1 MPSPIESSPLYNED
15 LAPTTAA
22 RRTWGTYSFAAL
34 WVSMSVNIL
43 TYMLA
48 ASLIQGGMNW
58 KQAVITVFIGNT
70 IVLIPMLLNS
80 HPGARYGIPFPVL
93 ARASFGVLGANF
105 AAVLRA
111 LVACGWFGIQT
122 WIGGEAINT
131 LITTLAPAWGQVAHS
146 TAICFMAFW
155 LINLLV
161 ILKGIEY
168 IRFLQGISA
177 PILLAVG
184 LLLLA
189 WAYKSA
195 GGFGPMLS
203 AQSRFLS
210 FSDFLKFLIP
220 ALNGTVGFWA
230 TVSLNIPDFTRFAKS
245 QRQQVIGQALA
256 LPTTMTLYS
265 LIGILVTS
273 ATVVIY
279 GTAIWDPVQLLS
291 RFHSPVA
298 VVISLL
304 AILLATLNVNIGAN
318 VVSPANDF
326 SNLWPRKISF
336 RTGGI
341 ITCFMGIALMPWKLL
356 SSYSTFIFGWLGGYA
371 AFLGP
376 VAGIM
381 ICDYFVI
388 RRRELIVEDL
398 YLYPSKRQQQR
409 SQSDAPYSNGSYGDA
424 SYQGTPSGVPKADTT
439 NAPLGAEGRPG
450 IYEYSRGF
458 NWLAVLAL
466 ALGAGTA
473 LVGLVVPSLRIL
485 YSYSWFVGFAV
496 AFVAYYGLMKPQ
508 VAWDARAGQYYE

>member
-1 MPSPIESSPLYNED
+1 MHMSTSQRIQTSSLYNED
-15 LAPTTAA
+15 LAPAGPD
-22 RRTWGTYSFAAL
+22 RRQWGTYNYAAL

-58 KQAVITVFIGNT
+58 RQAVFTVFLGNT
-70 IVLIPMLLNS
+70 IVLVPMLLNS

-93 ARASFGVLGANF
+93 ARASFGVLGANI

-131 LITTLAPAWGQVAHS
+131 LMSLSPAWQKVPHS
-146 TAICFMAFW
+146 AALCFFAFW
-155 LINLLV
+155 LINLAV
-161 ILKGIEY
+161 ILRGIEY
-168 IRFLQGISA
+168 IRILQGISA

-189 WAYKSA
+189 WAYRAA

-203 AQSRFLS
+203 AQSHFTA
-210 FSDFLKFLIP
+210 FGDFLKFLIP

-245 QRQQVIGQALA
+245 QRQQMIGQAIA

-298 VVISLL
+298 VVISLV

-336 RTGGI
+336 RTGGV
-341 ITCFMGIALMPWKLL
+341 ITCLMGIALMPWKLL

-388 RRRELIVEDL
+388 RRRVLVVDDL
-398 YLYPSKRQQQR
+398 YLRGR
-409 SQSDAPYSNGSYGDA
+409 S
-424 SYQGTPSGVPKADTT
+424 
-439 NAPLGAEGRPG
+439 
-450 IYEYSRGF
+450 YEYSNGF
-458 NWLAVLAL
+458 NWLAVIAL
-466 ALGAGTA
+466 LVGAGTA
-473 LVGLVVPSLRIL
+473 LVGLVVPSVRIL
-485 YSYSWFVGFAV
+485 YDYSWFVGFAV
-496 AFVAYYGLMKPQ
+496 SFVVYYGLMRMRYPSRVVIQ
-508 VAWDARAGQYYE
+508 PMTSD

>member
-1 MPSPIESSPLYNED
+1 MNLSRIESSPLYNPD

-22 RRTWGTYSFAAL
+22 QRHWGTYNFAAL
-34 WVSMSVNIL
+34 WISMSVNIL

-58 KQAVITVFIGNT
+58 KQAVATVFLGNT

-80 HPGARYGIPFPVL
+80 HPGARYGVPFPVL
-93 ARASFGVLGANF
+93 ARASFGVRGANV
-105 AAVLRA
+105 AAILRA

-122 WIGGEAINT
+122 WIGGEAIST
-131 LITTLAPAWGQVAHS
+131 LIATLAPGWADFPHS
-146 TAICFMAFW
+146 TAICFLAFW
-155 LINLLV
+155 FINLAV

-177 PILLAVG
+177 PVLLAVG
-184 LLLLA
+184 LLLLG
-189 WAYKSA
+189 WAYRAA

-203 AQSRFLS
+203 ARSRFAS
-210 FSDFLKFLIP
+210 FADFLKFMVP
-220 ALNGTVGFWA
+220 ALNATVGFWA
-230 TVSLNIPDFTRFAKS
+230 TVSLNIPDFTRFARS
-245 QRQQVIGQALA
+245 QREQAIGQALG

-298 VVISLL
+298 VVISLV

-336 RTGGI
+336 RVGGV

-356 SSYSTFIFGWLGGYA
+356 GSYKTFILGWLGGYA

-381 ICDYFVI
+381 ICDYFVV
-388 RRRELIVEDL
+388 RRRILRLDDL
-398 YLYPSKRQQQR
+398 YLC
-409 SQSDAPYSNGSYGDA
+409 D
-424 SYQGTPSGVPKADTT
+424 
-439 NAPLGAEGRPG
+439 GA
-450 IYEYSRGF
+450 YEYSAGF
-458 NWLAVLAL
+458 NWSALAAL
-466 ALGAGTA
+466 ALGSGTA
-473 LVGLVVPSLRIL
+473 LVGLVVPLLRAL
-485 YSYSWFVGFAV
+485 YDYSWFVGFAV
-496 AFVAYYGLMKPQ
+496 SFVAYYAFMKTQP
-508 VAWDARAGQYYE
+508 AADLAEST

>member
-1 MPSPIESSPLYNED
+1 MTTPEPSPVQSRIEASPLYNED
-15 LAPTTAA
+15 LAPTTAEH
-22 RRTWGTYSFAAL
+22 RHWGTYNFAAL
-34 WVSMSVNIL
+34 WISMSVNIP

-58 KQAVITVFIGNT
+58 KQAVATIFIGNV
-70 IVLIPMLLNS
+70 IVLGPMLLNS
-80 HPGARYGIPFPVL
+80 HPGAKYGIPFPVL
-93 ARASFGVLGANF
+93 ARASFGVLGANV

-131 LITTLAPAWGQVAHS
+131 LIATLAPSWAQFPQGA
-146 TAICFMAFW
+146 AICFLAFW
-155 LINLLV
+155 LINLAV
-161 ILKGIEY
+161 ILKGMEY
-168 IRFLQGISA
+168 IRYLQGISA
-177 PILLAVG
+177 PVLLAVG
-184 LLLLA
+184 LLLLG
-189 WAYKSA
+189 WAYHSA

-203 AQSRFLS
+203 TPSRFRS
-210 FSDFLKFLIP
+210 FAEFLKFLVP
-220 ALNGTVGFWA
+220 ALNATVGFWA
-230 TVSLNIPDFTRFAKS
+230 TVSLNIPDFTRFARS
-245 QRQQVIGQALA
+245 QREQMIGQAVA

-326 SNLWPRKISF
+326 SNLWPRKFNF
-336 RTGGI
+336 RTGGVL
-341 ITCFMGIALMPWKLL
+341 TSFMGIALMPWKLL
-356 SSYSTFIFGWLGGYA
+356 SDYGTFIFGWLGGYA

-388 RRRELIVEDL
+388 RRRVLVVDDL
-398 YLYPSKRQQQR
+398 YLR
-409 SQSDAPYSNGSYGDA
+409 NGA
-424 SYQGTPSGVPKADTT
+424 
-439 NAPLGAEGRPG
+439 
-450 IYEYSRGF
+450 YEYSRGF
-458 NWLAVLAL
+458 NWLAVSAL
-466 ALGAGTA
+466 AVGAATA
-473 LVGLVVPSLRIL
+473 LVGLVVPPLRIL
-485 YSYSWFVGFAV
+485 YAYSWFVGFV
-496 AFVAYYGLMKPQ
+496 VSFLTYYLLMAFRRKP
-508 VAWDARAGQYYE
+508 EL

>member
-1 MPSPIESSPLYNED
+1 MYN
-15 LAPTTAA
+15 
-22 RRTWGTYSFAAL
+22 YAAL

-58 KQAVITVFIGNT
+58 KQAVFTVFLGNS

-80 HPGARYGIPFPVL
+80 HPGARYGVPFPVL
-93 ARASFGVLGANF
+93 ARASFGVLGANV

-122 WIGGEAINT
+122 WIGGEAISI
-131 LITTLAPAWGQVAHS
+131 LLAVLAPGWARLPYAN
-146 TAICFMAFW
+146 AICFLVFW
-155 LINLLV
+155 LINLAV

-184 LLLLA
+184 VLLLV
-189 WAYKSA
+189 WAYRRA
-195 GGFGPMLS
+195 GAFGPMLAAPS
-203 AQSRFLS
+203 KFNS
-210 FSDFLKFLIP
+210 FEEFLKFLVP
-220 ALNGTVGFWA
+220 ALNATIGFWA
-230 TVSLNIPDFTRFAKS
+230 TVSLNIPDFTRFAHS
-245 QRQQVIGQALA
+245 QRQQMIGQILG

-291 RFHSPVA
+291 RFHSPIA

-326 SNLWPRKISF
+326 SNLWPRKIGF
-336 RTGGI
+336 RTGGV

-356 SSYSTFIFGWLGGYA
+356 ANYKTLIFGWLGAYA

-388 RRRELIVEDL
+388 RRRILLVNDL
-398 YLYPSKRQQQR
+398 YLRDS
-409 SQSDAPYSNGSYGDA
+409 A
-424 SYQGTPSGVPKADTT
+424 
-439 NAPLGAEGRPG
+439 
-450 IYEYSRGF
+450 YEYSRGF
-458 NWLAVLAL
+458 NWLALA
-466 ALGAGTA
+466 ALLVGSGTA
-473 LVGLVVPSLRIL
+473 LIGLVLSSLRVL
-485 YSYSWFVGFAV
+485 YDYSWFVGFAV
-496 AFVAYYGLMKPQ
+496 SFVVYYGLMKLQRVP
-508 VAWDARAGQYYE
+508 VTAAEEA

>member
-1 MPSPIESSPLYNED
+1 MALSSAIESSPLYNED
-15 LAPTTAA
+15 LAPTTPV

-58 KQAVITVFIGNT
+58 KQAVATVFIGNT

-111 LVACGWFGIQT
+111 FVACGWFGIQT

-146 TAICFMAFW
+146 TAICFFAFW
-155 LINLLV
+155 LINFAV

-189 WAYKSA
+189 WAYKAA

-203 AQSRFLS
+203 APSRFVS

-245 QRQQVIGQALA
+245 QRQQVIGQALG

-336 RTGGI
+336 RSGGI

-388 RRRELIVEDL
+388 RRRVLVVDDL
-398 YLYPSKRQQQR
+398 YLR
-409 SQSDAPYSNGSYGDA
+409 D
-424 SYQGTPSGVPKADTT
+424 
-439 NAPLGAEGRPG
+439 G

-458 NWLAVLAL
+458 NWLAVFAL

-473 LVGLVVPSLRIL
+473 LVGLIVAPLRIL
-485 YSYSWFVGFAV
+485 YAYSWFVGFAV
-496 AFVAYYGLMKPQ
+496 SFVAYFALMKLRSEPNYRHR
-508 VAWDARAGQYYE
+508 VRRHE

>member
-1 MPSPIESSPLYNED
+1 MTIPQASLHSRIESSPLYNED
-15 LAPTTAA
+15 LAPTTGQH
-22 RRTWGTYSFAAL
+22 RTWGTYNYAAL

-58 KQAVITVFIGNT
+58 KQAVATVFLGNT
-70 IVLIPMLLNS
+70 IVLAPMLLNS
-80 HPGARYGIPFPVL
+80 HPGACYGVPFPVL
-93 ARASFGVLGANF
+93 ARASFGVLGANV

-122 WIGGEAINT
+122 WIGGEAIST
-131 LITTLAPAWGQVAHS
+131 LISTLAPSWGRFPYS
-146 TAICFMAFW
+146 TAICFLAFW
-155 LINLLV
+155 FINLAV
-161 ILKGIEY
+161 VLKGIEY

-184 LLLLA
+184 LLLLG
-189 WAYKSA
+189 WAYRTA

-203 AQSRFLS
+203 SPSRFSS
-210 FSDFLKFLIP
+210 FEDFLKFLVP
-220 ALNGTVGFWA
+220 ALNATVGFWA
-230 TVSLNIPDFTRFAKS
+230 TVSLNIPDFTRFARS
-245 QRQQVIGQALA
+245 QRQQAIGQALA

-291 RFHSPVA
+291 RFHSPAA
-298 VVISLL
+298 VVISLI

-336 RTGGI
+336 RIGGV

-356 SSYSTFIFGWLGGYA
+356 ADYKTFILGWLGGYA

-381 ICDYFVI
+381 ICDYFVV
-388 RRRELIVEDL
+388 RARVLIVDDL
-398 YLYPSKRQQQR
+398 YLR
-409 SQSDAPYSNGSYGDA
+409 D
-424 SYQGTPSGVPKADTT
+424 GV
-439 NAPLGAEGRPG
+439 
-450 IYEYSRGF
+450 YEYSHGF
-458 NWLAVLAL
+458 NWMALLAL
-466 ALGAGTA
+466 GAGAGTA
-473 LVGLVVPSLRIL
+473 LVGLVVPTLRPL
-485 YSYSWFVGFAV
+485 YDYSWFVGFFV
-496 AFVAYYGLMKPQ
+496 SFAFYFALMKVQRQPSHPA
-508 VAWDARAGQYYE
+508 VEAS

>member
-1 MPSPIESSPLYNED
+1 MSISSRIESSPLYNAD
-15 LAPTTAA
+15 LAPANSE

-34 WVSMSVNIL
+34 WISMSVNIL

-58 KQAVITVFIGNT
+58 KQAVATIFLGNV
-70 IVLIPMLLNS
+70 IVLGPMLLNS
-80 HPGARYGIPFPVL
+80 HPGAKYGIPFPVL
-93 ARASFGVLGANF
+93 ARASFGVLGANI

-122 WIGGEAINT
+122 WIGGEAINA
-131 LITTLAPAWGQVAHS
+131 LITTLAPGWKNFPHA
-146 TAICFMAFW
+146 TAVCFLLFW
-155 LINLLV
+155 LINLAV
-161 ILKGIEY
+161 ILRGIEY
-168 IRFLQGISA
+168 IRILQGISA

-203 AQSRFLS
+203 APSRFVS
-210 FSDFLKFLIP
+210 FPDFLKFLVP

-230 TVSLNIPDFTRFAKS
+230 TVSLNIPDFTRFARS
-245 QRQQVIGQALA
+245 QRQQVIGQALG

-279 GTAIWDPVQLLS
+279 GSAIWDPVQLLS
-291 RFHSPVA
+291 RFHSPLA

-336 RTGGI
+336 RTGGV
-341 ITCFMGIALMPWKLL
+341 ITCFMGVAMMPWKLL
-356 SSYSTFIFGWLGGYA
+356 ASYGTFIFGWLGGYA

-388 RRRELIVEDL
+388 RKRVLLVDDL
-398 YLYPSKRQQQR
+398 YLR
-409 SQSDAPYSNGSYGDA
+409 G
-424 SYQGTPSGVPKADTT
+424 
-439 NAPLGAEGRPG
+439 GA
-450 IYEYSRGF
+450 YEYSSGF
-458 NWLAVLAL
+458 NWRAVVAL
-466 ALGAGTA
+466 VLGAAVA
-473 LVGLVVPSLRIL
+473 LIGLVVPPLRFW
-485 YSYSWFVGFAV
+485 YDYSWFVGFTVFFITFYA
-496 AFVAYYGLMKPQ
+496 LMTLQ
-508 VAWDARAGQYYE
+508 ADRERASDSPSRRVR

>member
-1 MPSPIESSPLYNED
+1 MSNSRGIQNSPLYNSD
-15 LAPTTAA
+15 LAPAGPD
-22 RRTWGTYSFAAL
+22 RRHWGTYNYAAL

-58 KQAVITVFIGNT
+58 KQAVATVFLGNT

-80 HPGARYGIPFPVL
+80 HPGARYGVPFPVL

-105 AAVLRA
+105 AAILRA

-131 LITTLAPAWGQVAHS
+131 LMSLAPAWRKVPHGA
-146 TAICFMAFW
+146 AICFLAFW
-155 LINLLV
+155 FINLAV
-161 ILKGIEY
+161 ILRGIEY
-168 IRFLQGISA
+168 IRILQGISA

-189 WAYKSA
+189 WAYRAA

-203 AQSRFLS
+203 APSRFTT
-210 FSDFLKFLIP
+210 FHEFLKFLIP
-220 ALNGTVGFWA
+220 ALNGSVGFWA

-245 QRQQVIGQALA
+245 QREQVIGQAIA

-291 RFHSPVA
+291 RFHSPIA
-298 VVISLL
+298 VVVSLV

-326 SNLWPRKISF
+326 SNLWPRRISF
-336 RTGGI
+336 RTGGV
-341 ITCFMGIALMPWKLL
+341 ITCLMGIALMPWKLL

-388 RRRELIVEDL
+388 RRRVLSVDDL
-398 YLYPSKRQQQR
+398 YLR
-409 SQSDAPYSNGSYGDA
+409 G
-424 SYQGTPSGVPKADTT
+424 
-439 NAPLGAEGRPG
+439 G

-458 NWLAVLAL
+458 NWLAVAALLA
-466 ALGAGTA
+466 GAGTA
-473 LVGLVVPSLRIL
+473 LIGLVVPAVRVL
-485 YSYSWFVGFAV
+485 YDYSWFVGFAV
-496 AFVAYYGLMKPQ
+496 SFVAYYALMRLQGKKPTLP
-508 VAWDARAGQYYE
+508 VLEEA

>member
-1 MPSPIESSPLYNED
+1 MSTIQASARSRIESSPLYNPD
-15 LAPTTAA
+15 LAPTTAE
-22 RRTWGTYSFAAL
+22 RRHWGTYNYAAL

-58 KQAVITVFIGNT
+58 KQAVVTVFIGNS

-93 ARASFGVLGANF
+93 ARASFGVLGANV

-122 WIGGEAINT
+122 WIGGEAIST
-131 LITTLAPAWGQVAHS
+131 LISVLAPSWSHVAYGP
-146 TAICFMAFW
+146 AICFFAFW
-155 LINLLV
+155 LINLAV
-161 ILKGIEY
+161 IVKGIEY

-184 LLLLA
+184 VLLLA
-189 WAYKSA
+189 WAYHAA

-203 AQSRFLS
+203 APSRFTT

-230 TVSLNIPDFTRFAKS
+230 TVSLNIPDFTRFARS
-245 QRQQVIGQALA
+245 QRKQMIGQALG

-273 ATVVIY
+273 ATVIIY
-279 GTAIWDPVQLLS
+279 GAAIWDPVQLLS

-298 VVISLL
+298 VIISLL

-318 VVSPANDF
+318 IVSPANDF

-336 RTGGI
+336 RTGGV

-356 SSYSTFIFGWLGGYA
+356 ADYKTFILGWLGGYA

-388 RRRELIVEDL
+388 RRRILLLDDL
-398 YLYPSKRQQQR
+398 YLRQ
-409 SQSDAPYSNGSYGDA
+409 
-424 SYQGTPSGVPKADTT
+424 
-439 NAPLGAEGRPG
+439 GA
-450 IYEYSRGF
+450 YEYSGGF
-458 NWLAVLAL
+458 NWLALTAL
-466 ALGAGTA
+466 AAGAGTA
-473 LVGLVVPSLRIL
+473 LVGLAIPSLRTL
-485 YSYSWFVGFAV
+485 YGYSWFVGFV
-496 AFVAYYGLMKPQ
+496 ISFVLYYGLMQLRKQPA
-508 VAWDARAGQYYE
+508 VALVEKA